1 VSATANLL
9 RRLGHKKW
17 LASMS
22 PVFVPVDRVLLKL
35 TKGKINAIGRSS
47 LPALLLTTIGAKS
60 GLERTVPLM
69 YCQDGDA
76 IIVTA
81 SNWGKEHHP
90 AWSANLIAN
99 PEATM
104 DVGGRPVPVRAELAE
119 GPLRERLWPKLVEFW
134 PAYDTYE
141 ERSGR
146 NIRVFRLT
154 VI

>member
-1 VSATANLL
+1 
-9 RRLGHKKW
+9 
-17 LASMS
+17 MS

-76 IIVTA
+76 FIVTA

-99 PEATM
+99 PEATVE
-104 DVGGRPVPVRAELAE
+104 VGGRPVPVCAELAE
-119 GPLRERLWPKLVEFW
+119 GTLRERLWSKVTEFW

-146 NIRVFRLT
+146 SIRVFRLAPR
-154 VI
+154 

>member
-1 VSATANLL
+1 VSATASVL

-17 LASMS
+17 FASVGR
-22 PVFVPVDRVLLKL
+22 VFVPVDRALLRI
-35 TKGKINAIGRSS
+35 TKGKINAVGRSS
-47 LPALLLTTIGAKS
+47 LPTLLLTTIGAKS

-69 YCQDGDA
+69 YCQDGDGF
-76 IIVTA
+76 IVTA
-81 SNWGKEHHP
+81 SNWGQAHHP

-104 DVGGRPVPVRAELAE
+104 DVGGRAVPVSAELAE
-119 GPLRERLWPKLVEFW
+119 GPLREQLWTKVTQVW

-146 NIRVFRLT
+146 SIRVFRLT
-154 VI
+154 PR